1 MMMGTPRRKAGALA
15 GQVDGY
21 REWLAQRGYTPLTVR
36 NMLKDL
42 GLVGLWLSREGLEV
56 ADLSEDRLAAFL
68 VDQRQRAG
76 RRRLAGARGWLPLLT
91 FLREV
96 GVVPEALAAVTPLD
110 VWLGRYR
117 RWMRQE
123 RGLSQSTMLRYGNTA
138 RRFLTEQAL
147 VGGRFTPEQLTGAD
161 LNAFL
166 LRECGRVSSGSAKGR
181 VAELRSLMRF
191 LHLSGATSMKLG
203 AAVPSVGGWRLASLP
218 PMMAASDVQL
228 LLDRCPHDS
237 AVEVR
242 DYAILVLVAR
252 LGLRSIE
259 VARLLLDDVDWRGG
273 EIVVR
278 GKGRRE
284 DRLPLPVEV
293 GEAVVA
299 YLSGA
304 RPRLDDRHLF
314 LTCRAPRAP
323 IRADL
328 VGDVVKRACL
338 RAGLA
343 RVGPH
348 RLRHALAEQMLRH
361 GAGLTAIGQVLRHQ
375 DLATTALYAKV
386 DLAALRQVAQPWPG
400 AAA

>member
-1 MMMGTPRRKAGALA
+1 MMGTPRRKAGALA
-15 GQVDGY
+15 GQVEGY
-21 REWLAQRGYTPLTVR
+21 REWLAQHGYTPQTVR

-42 GLVGLWLSREGLEV
+42 GLVGQWLSREGLGV
-56 ADLSEDRLAAFL
+56 AELSEDRLAAFL
-68 VDQRQRAG
+68 VEQRRAG

-91 FLREV
+91 FLREQ
-96 GVVPEALAAVTPLD
+96 GVVPAALVVVGPLSG
-110 VWLGRYR
+110 LLNRYR
-117 RWMRQE
+117 RWMDRE
-123 RGLSQSTMLRYGNTA
+123 RGLSAATMLRYENTA
-138 RRFLTEQAL
+138 RRFLTDHAIA
-147 VGGRFTPEQLTGAD
+147 GGQVAPDRLTGAD

-191 LHLSGATSMKLG
+191 LHLNGLTPTKLG
-203 AAVPSVGGWRLASLP
+203 AAVPPVGGWRLASVP
-218 PMMAASDVQL
+218 PTMPASKVQQL
-228 LLDRCPHDS
+228 LDSCPRDT

-242 DYAILVLVAR
+242 DYAILMLVAR

-259 VARLLLDDVDWRGG
+259 VARLLLDDVDWRSG
-273 EIVVR
+273 EVVVR

-284 DRLPLPVEV
+284 DRLPLPLEA
-293 GEAVVA
+293 GEAMVA
-299 YLSGA
+299 YLSGS

-328 VGDVVKRACL
+328 VSDVVKRACL

-348 RLRHALAEQMLRH
+348 RLRHALAEQMLRQ